1 MTVSTRARD
10 IAVTLLLVACGAAAY
25 HLLTAR
31 HSGKIHTHVHPI
43 ASKTASQVVQS
54 ASSIKVKRQAEVQ
67 GADRPA
73 PAPTTAPRDGRTIA
87 TCYRAFRG
95 LQRANTDCN
104 GLKHPEQL
112 PECQR
117 VVVEDALFNQT
128 MKGEAA
134 ACPSSLATPSGYY
147 NALRAAAQLGD
158 VSAQH
163 CFITGYFG
171 TEYSAGISQQQV
183 EDYKRL
189 ANEYISDGLERGDWG
204 VVQWLA
210 RLSTDVQ
217 DGLLLSAYPFGS
229 SAPETLYKMNYLLT
243 LGGATD
249 AIVERPQS
257 IVESL
262 PKMGELSDQQVQD
275 AQAWARDTYS
285 KYFAATPYVAEPATS
300 FCPSNQPK

>member
-1 MTVSTRARD
+1 MPKLSTPAREV
-10 IAVTLLLVACGAAAY
+10 AVILILVACGAAAFY
-25 HLLTAR
+25 SINAR
-31 HSGKIHTHVHPI
+31 KPWRGDAHTDPVV
-43 ASKTASQVVQS
+43 AQTRRSESAQVVQG
-54 ASSIKVKRQAEVQ
+54 ARSIKSKRQVN
-67 GADRPA
+67 A
-73 PAPTTAPRDGRTIA
+73 PAPEPAAALDGHTIE

-104 GLKHPEQL
+104 GLKHPDQL

-117 VVVEDALFNQT
+117 VVVEDDLFNQN
-128 MKGEAA
+128 MRGEAA

-147 NALRAAAQLGD
+147 NALRAAAQSGD

-171 TEYSAGISQQQV
+171 TEYNAGISQQQV
-183 EDYKRL
+183 DDYKRL

-210 RLSTDVQ
+210 RLSTGVQ

-249 AIVERPQS
+249 AIAERPQS
-257 IVESL
+257 IVKNL
-262 PKMGELSDQQVQD
+262 PKIGELSDQQIQD

-285 KYFAATPYVAEPATS
+285 RYFAATPYQATLR
-300 FCPSNQPK
+300 